1 MQVNE
6 DRESFFWRFGIRG
19 IDADRNFT
27 SGLEDRDAFLF
38 DFDTFH

>member
-6 DRESFFWRFGIRG
+6 DRESFFWRSGIRG
-19 IDADRNFT
+19 IDADRYLT
-27 SGLEDRDAFLF
+27 SGLEDRDVFLF